1 MAFEWTHYQFPPKVF
16 FERNSA
22 SKIGSFIKDVGSR
35 VLLVNVS
42 HEASNPEYLMT
53 VKNSI
58 DSATSGCIL
67 YDDFPEEIGYSD
79 LDTAVHF
86 ARQSQADV
94 IVGFGGRESFRA
106 ARNIAML
113 CKNEIFSAD
122 IHNTTFPLKKPPLP
136 VITVPIA
143 PTMGE
148 EASPTALI
156 YDKSANRI
164 FCGTDPRLFPAMIF
178 MDPSLTVHLSDTEMA
193 QSGIAI
199 MAASIEAI
207 LSRNSN
213 EVTNAVAL
221 KSLEL
226 VAHNIVTL
234 LNESGNITARSNVSM
249 SSLFAG
255 MAHSNSGLGL
265 CYSISTAVSNLTELD
280 FNTAMGIMLPH
291 VMDFNLTVAAA
302 KYVNIA
308 RALDEDIKDI
318 TVIEAAI
325 KAVEGVRKIYSE
337 LKIPQRLSDFEIR
350 KGDLPSIAAQAF
362 SIPFIKNSVRD
373 LDRNELETIL
383 ISAY

>member
-1 MAFEWTHYQFPPKVF
+1 MPYEWTHYQFPPRVF
-16 FERNSA
+16 FEKNSA
-22 SKIGSFIKDVGSR
+22 SKIGQMIRDVGSR

-67 YDDFPEEIGYSD
+67 YDDFPDEIGHSD

-94 IVGFGGRESFRA
+94 IVGFGGRESFRV

-113 CKNEIFSAD
+113 ARNEMFSAEVGSG
-122 IHNTTFPLKKPPLP
+122 NFPMKKPPLP
-136 VITVPIA
+136 VVTVPITPA
-143 PTMGE
+143 MGE
-148 EASPTALI
+148 EASPVAMI
-156 YDKSANRI
+156 YDKVTGRI
-164 FCGTDPRLFPAMIF
+164 FCGSDTRLFPSMVFI
-178 MDPSLTVHLSDTEMA
+178 DPSMTMHLSDTEMSHA
-193 QSGIAI
+193 GIAV

-207 LSRNSN
+207 LSRNAN
-213 EVTNAVAL
+213 EVTNAIAL

-226 VAHNIVTL
+226 VAHNLVTL
-234 LNESGNITARSNVSM
+234 IHESGNITARNNVSM

-265 CYSISTAVSNLTELD
+265 CYSISTAIANLTELD

-302 KYVNIA
+302 KYVHIA
-308 RALDEDIKDI
+308 RALEEDIRDI

-325 KAVEGVRKIYSE
+325 KAVEGVRKIYGE

-350 KGDLPSIAAQAF
+350 KGDLPAIASQAF
-362 SIPFIKNSVRD
+362 SIPFIRNSVRD
-373 LDRNELETIL
+373 LDKNELETIL